1 MDSTNPFNIT
11 KAVDLSDNQ
20 IEQYWVDFSTD
31 QDNQIEQ
38 YGGDFLTGQGL
49 LGLLKPR
56 SVVPMLILGGKGSGK
71 THLMRYCSYPLQRLR
86 HCNNIPQGI
95 HNDGYLGI
103 YLRCGGLNSSRFE
116 GKGQSSEVWAD
127 VFAYY
132 MELWISQI
140 LLNAVIDTYS
150 KSNEL
155 EKVSLKL
162 CNAIVDLFDE
172 PLDSMPTS
180 LSDIVTLLQKLQK
193 DVDLTVNNS
202 SSTRTLD
209 VRIRI
214 TRGHFIFGLP
224 RLLSQHLPSFSGV
237 LVVYLLD
244 EFENLTESQQKYI
257 NTLIRERKEQCTF
270 KVGSRLYGVKTYHTF
285 SSEEENKEGSEYEV
299 LPLDAKLREQKEY
312 SNFARLLC
320 KKRLLV
326 ANELLRSETIN
337 ENSQELDRWFEID
350 EHTPIAEN
358 ETRFIVEKYVGR
370 ERPYFK
376 SLHQKILEYYI
387 GKSGKQSSA
396 EVNRILDALSCPAYP
411 LLEKV
416 NIFLLYRAWDKG
428 KDLFVESKEI
438 NSACSE
444 YIHKPNPDT
453 QHGKILEHFRD
464 DLMAQLF
471 RESNM
476 KQRYLGFDT
485 FVDMSDGLPR
495 NLLIILKHT
504 FNWALFNGEKPIETG
519 VISIK
524 SQQAGVREASEW
536 FFKDA
541 RVAGHD
547 GGLIRDSVS
556 RLAELFREIRYS
568 DKPTECSLCTFSA
581 DMTRASEE
589 AQRIVDMAEKWSL
602 LISIS
607 GGQKD
612 RNSKRVDAKYQLNPM
627 LAPRWDLPVSRRG
640 TLAINPEEV
649 NAIFDKAHRDK
660 FETVLRT
667 RVGRMMAPFLG
678 KSANSTNST
687 ENRQQRFQGF
697 DND

>member
-31 QDNQIEQ
+31 QV
-38 YGGDFLTGQGL
+38 L

-56 SVVPMLILGGKGSGK
+56 SVMPMLILGGKGSGK

-86 HCNNIPQGI
+86 HRNNIPQGI
-95 HNDGYLGI
+95 HDDGYLGI

-116 GKGQSSEVWAD
+116 GKGQSPEVWAD

-132 MELWISQI
+132 MELWISQM
-140 LLNAVIDTYS
+140 LLNAVTDIYS

-155 EKVSLKL
+155 EKETLKL
-162 CNAIVDLFDE
+162 CNAIADLFDE

-180 LSDIVTLLQKLQK
+180 LSDILTLLQKLQK

-202 SSTRTLD
+202 SSTHNLD

-224 RLLSQHLPSFSGV
+224 RLLSQHLPSFKGV

-257 NTLIRERKEQCTF
+257 NTLIRERDEPCTF
-270 KVGSRLYGVKTYHTF
+270 KVGSRLYGVKTYRTF

-299 LPLDAKLREQKEY
+299 LPLDALLRKQKEY
-312 SNFARLLC
+312 PNFARSLC
-320 KKRLLV
+320 KKRLLI
-326 ANELLRSETIN
+326 ANKLLHSDTIN
-337 ENSQELDRWFEID
+337 GDLQELDRWFEID
-350 EHTPIAEN
+350 ERTPIAEN
-358 ETRFIVEKYVGR
+358 ETRFILEKYVDR

-376 SLHQKILEYYI
+376 SLHQKILECYL
-387 GKSGKQSSA
+387 GKNRKQSSA
-396 EVNRILDALSCPAYP
+396 RVCRILDALRCPDYP

-428 KDLFVESKEI
+428 KDLFVESEKINLACSRYVQEP
-438 NSACSE
+438 NSA
-444 YIHKPNPDT
+444 T
-453 QHGKILEHFRD
+453 QHGDILEHFRD
-464 DLMAQLF
+464 DLMAQLL
-471 RESNM
+471 RESDM
-476 KQRYLGFDT
+476 KQRYLGFET
-485 FVDMSDGLPR
+485 FVNMSNGLPR
-495 NLLIILKHT
+495 NLLIILKHI

-607 GGQKD
+607 SGQKD

-640 TLAINPEEV
+640 TLALNPEEV
-649 NAIFDKAHRDK
+649 NAIFDKTYRDK
-660 FETVLRT
+660 FETVLST
-667 RVGRMMAPFLG
+667 RVSRMMAPFHG
-678 KSANSTNST
+678 KSANAANGT
-687 ENRQQRFQGF
+687 ENRQMRLPGF

>member
-31 QDNQIEQ
+31 QV
-38 YGGDFLTGQGL
+38 L

-56 SVVPMLILGGKGSGK
+56 SVMPMLILGGKGSGK

-86 HCNNIPQGI
+86 HRNNIPQGI
-95 HNDGYLGI
+95 HDDGYLGI

-116 GKGQSSEVWAD
+116 GKGQSPEVWAD

-132 MELWISQI
+132 MELWISQM
-140 LLNAVIDTYS
+140 LLNAVTDIYS

-155 EKVSLKL
+155 EKETLKL
-162 CNAIVDLFDE
+162 CNAIADLFDE

-180 LSDIVTLLQKLQK
+180 LSDILTLLQKLQK

-202 SSTRTLD
+202 SSTHNLD

-224 RLLSQHLPSFSGV
+224 RLLSQHLPSFKGV

-257 NTLIRERKEQCTF
+257 NTLIRERDEPCTF
-270 KVGSRLYGVKTYHTF
+270 KVGSRLYGVKTYRTF

-299 LPLDAKLREQKEY
+299 LPLDALLRKQKEY
-312 SNFARLLC
+312 PNFARSLC
-320 KKRLLV
+320 KKRLLI
-326 ANELLRSETIN
+326 ANKLLHSDTIN
-337 ENSQELDRWFEID
+337 GDLQELDRWFEID
-350 EHTPIAEN
+350 ERTPIAEN
-358 ETRFIVEKYVGR
+358 ETRFILEKYVDR

-376 SLHQKILEYYI
+376 SLHQKILECYL
-387 GKSGKQSSA
+387 GKNRKQSSA
-396 EVNRILDALSCPAYP
+396 RVSRILDALRCPDYP

-428 KDLFVESKEI
+428 KDLFVESEEI
-438 NSACSE
+438 NLACSRYVQE
-444 YIHKPNPDT
+444 PNSAT
-453 QHGKILEHFRD
+453 QYGDILEHFRD
-464 DLMAQLF
+464 DLMAQLL
-471 RESNM
+471 RESDM
-476 KQRYLGFDT
+476 KQRYLGFET
-485 FVDMSDGLPR
+485 FVNMSNGLPR
-495 NLLIILKHT
+495 NLLIILKHI

-607 GGQKD
+607 SGQKD

-640 TLAINPEEV
+640 TLALNPEEV
-649 NAIFDKAHRDK
+649 NAIFDKTYRDK
-660 FETVLRT
+660 FETVLST
-667 RVGRMMAPFLG
+667 RVSRMMAPFHG
-678 KSANSTNST
+678 KSANAANGT
-687 ENRQQRFQGF
+687 ENRQMRLPGF

>member
-31 QDNQIEQ
+31 QV
-38 YGGDFLTGQGL
+38 L

-56 SVVPMLILGGKGSGK
+56 SVMPMLILGGKGSGK

-86 HCNNIPQGI
+86 HRNNIPQGI

-116 GKGQSSEVWAD
+116 GKGQSPEVWAD

-132 MELWISQI
+132 MELWISQM
-140 LLNAVIDTYS
+140 LLNAVTDIYS

-155 EKVSLKL
+155 EKETLKL
-162 CNAIVDLFDE
+162 CNAIADLFDE

-180 LSDIVTLLQKLQK
+180 LSDILTLLQKLQK

-202 SSTRTLD
+202 SSTHNLD

-224 RLLSQHLPSFSGV
+224 RLLSQHLPSFKGV

-257 NTLIRERKEQCTF
+257 NTLIRERDEPCTF
-270 KVGSRLYGVKTYHTF
+270 KVGSRLYGVKTYRTF

-299 LPLDAKLREQKEY
+299 LPLDALLRKQKEY
-312 SNFARLLC
+312 PNFARSLC
-320 KKRLLV
+320 KKRLLI
-326 ANELLRSETIN
+326 ANKLLHSDTIN
-337 ENSQELDRWFEID
+337 GDLQELDRWFEID
-350 EHTPIAEN
+350 ERTPIAEN
-358 ETRFIVEKYVGR
+358 ETRFILEKYVDR

-376 SLHQKILEYYI
+376 SLHQKILECYL
-387 GKSGKQSSA
+387 GKNRKQSSA
-396 EVNRILDALSCPAYP
+396 RVSRILDALRCPDYP

-428 KDLFVESKEI
+428 KDLFVESEEI
-438 NSACSE
+438 NLACSRYVQE
-444 YIHKPNPDT
+444 PNSAT
-453 QHGKILEHFRD
+453 QYGDILEHFRD
-464 DLMAQLF
+464 DLMAQLL
-471 RESNM
+471 RESDM
-476 KQRYLGFDT
+476 KQRYLGFET
-485 FVDMSDGLPR
+485 FVNMSNGLPR
-495 NLLIILKHT
+495 NLLIILKHI

-607 GGQKD
+607 SGQKD

-640 TLAINPEEV
+640 TLALNPEEV
-649 NAIFDKAHRDK
+649 NAIFDKTYRDK
-660 FETVLRT
+660 FETVLST
-667 RVGRMMAPFLG
+667 RVSRMMAPFHG
-678 KSANSTNST
+678 KSANAANGT
-687 ENRQQRFQGF
+687 ENRQMRLPGF

>member
-31 QDNQIEQ
+31 QV
-38 YGGDFLTGQGL
+38 L

-56 SVVPMLILGGKGSGK
+56 SVMPMLILGGKGSGK

-86 HCNNIPQGI
+86 HRNNIPQGI
-95 HNDGYLGI
+95 HDDGYLGI

-116 GKGQSSEVWAD
+116 GKGQSPEVWAD

-132 MELWISQI
+132 MELWISQM
-140 LLNAVIDTYS
+140 LLNAVTDIYS

-155 EKVSLKL
+155 EKETLKL
-162 CNAIVDLFDE
+162 CNAIADLFDE

-180 LSDIVTLLQKLQK
+180 LSDILTLLQKLQK

-202 SSTRTLD
+202 SSTHNLD

-224 RLLSQHLPSFSGV
+224 RLLSQHLPSFKGV

-257 NTLIRERKEQCTF
+257 NTLIRERDEPCTF
-270 KVGSRLYGVKTYHTF
+270 KVGSRLYGVKTYRTF

-299 LPLDAKLREQKEY
+299 LPLDALLRKQKEY
-312 SNFARLLC
+312 PNFARSLC
-320 KKRLLV
+320 KKRLLI
-326 ANELLRSETIN
+326 ANKLLHSDTIN
-337 ENSQELDRWFEID
+337 GDLQELDRWFEID
-350 EHTPIAEN
+350 ERTPIAEN
-358 ETRFIVEKYVGR
+358 ETRFILEKYVGR

-376 SLHQKILEYYI
+376 SLHQKILECYL
-387 GKSGKQSSA
+387 GKNRKQSSA
-396 EVNRILDALSCPAYP
+396 RVSRILDALRCPAYP

-428 KDLFVESKEI
+428 KDLFVESEEI
-438 NSACSE
+438 NLACSRYVQE
-444 YIHKPNPDT
+444 PNSAT
-453 QHGKILEHFRD
+453 QYGDILEHFRD
-464 DLMAQLF
+464 DLMAQLL
-471 RESNM
+471 RESDM
-476 KQRYLGFDT
+476 KQRYLGFET
-485 FVDMSDGLPR
+485 FVNMSDGLPR
-495 NLLIILKHT
+495 NLLIILKHI

-607 GGQKD
+607 SGQKD

-640 TLAINPEEV
+640 TLALNPEEV
-649 NAIFDKAHRDK
+649 NAIFDKTYRDK
-660 FETVLRT
+660 FETVLST
-667 RVGRMMAPFLG
+667 RVSRMMAPFHG
-678 KSANSTNST
+678 KSANAANGT
-687 ENRQQRFQGF
+687 ENRQMRLPGF